1 MSQIEQTIDDMQAY
15 IDDCKSPTF
24 GGGGK
29 VICEKDVLEN
39 FLEDLRSE
47 TPEEIKKYQH
57 LVAQKDSIIANAE
70 AHAQAIV
77 ESAAKQTEKMINDHE
92 IMQKAFEQ

>member
-47 TPEEIKKYQH
+47 TPEIPASCCTEGQH
-57 LVAQKDSIIANAE
+57 HCQC
-70 AHAQAIV
+70 
-77 ESAAKQTEKMINDHE
+77 
-92 IMQKAFEQ
+92 